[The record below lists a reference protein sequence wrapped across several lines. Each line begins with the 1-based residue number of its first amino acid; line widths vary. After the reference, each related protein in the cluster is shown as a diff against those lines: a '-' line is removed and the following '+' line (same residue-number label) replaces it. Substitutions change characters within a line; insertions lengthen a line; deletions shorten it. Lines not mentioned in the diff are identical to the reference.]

1 MQVIEFLKKA
11 GVSYQLSQHPSVFTA
26 QQVAAV
32 EHEPGRF
39 VAKPVL
45 VKADGKFL
53 LCVLPAPGKID
64 LEKLKQQTGAKSVLL
79 ADEKDMIQIFADC
92 ELGAEPPLGKLYN
105 LPTIMDK
112 GLEKDD
118 HIVFQAGTHEQAV
131 HMSLSDYKKLAEPQI
146 LDIAV

>member
-11 GVSYQLSQHPSVFTA
+11 GVPYQLSEHPSVFTA

-45 VKADGKFL
+45 VKADGTFL

-64 LEKLKQQTGAKSVLL
+64 LVKLKQQTGAKSVVL
-79 ADEKDMIQIFADC
+79 ADEKDMSGIFTDC
-92 ELGAEPPLGKLYN
+92 ELGAEPPFGKLYN
-105 LPTIMDK
+105 LSTIMDK

-118 HIVFQAGTHEQAV
+118 HILFQAGTHEQAV
-131 HMSLSDYKKLAEPQI
+131 HMSLADYKKLAEPQI

>member
-1 MQVIEFLKKA
+1 MQVIEFLKKS
-11 GVSYQLSQHPSVFTA
+11 GVSYQLSEHPSVFTA

-45 VKADGKFL
+45 VKADDKYL
-53 LCVLPAPGKID
+53 MCVLAAPGKID
-64 LEKLKQQTGAKSVLL
+64 LAKLSKQIGAKSVDL
-79 ADEKDMIQIFADC
+79 ADEKDMSRIFADC
-92 ELGAEPPLGKLYN
+92 ELGAEPPFGKLYD

-118 HIVFQAGTHEQAV
+118 HIIFQAGTHEQAV
-131 HMSLSDYKKLAEPQI
+131 HMSLADYKKLAEPKI